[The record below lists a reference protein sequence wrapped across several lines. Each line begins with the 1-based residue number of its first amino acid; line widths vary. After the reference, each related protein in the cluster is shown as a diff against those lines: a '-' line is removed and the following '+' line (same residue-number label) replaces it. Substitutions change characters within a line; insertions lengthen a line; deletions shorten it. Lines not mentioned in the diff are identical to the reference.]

1 MARLV
6 NTNPLGDIDLPL
18 IGRTLAAGEEFE
30 VPDEVAGRAPSTT
43 TVEGAEVIDLGYGL
57 LAQVGNYAPA
67 QPTKGKPATAQ
78 EG

>member
-1 MARLV
+1 MARLM

-30 VPDEVAGRAPSTT
+30 VDDDTATE
-43 TVEGAEVIDLGYGL
+43 L
-57 LAQVGNYAPA
+57 LKQVGNYAPA
-67 QPTKGKPATAQ
+67 KPAKGKTSTAQ